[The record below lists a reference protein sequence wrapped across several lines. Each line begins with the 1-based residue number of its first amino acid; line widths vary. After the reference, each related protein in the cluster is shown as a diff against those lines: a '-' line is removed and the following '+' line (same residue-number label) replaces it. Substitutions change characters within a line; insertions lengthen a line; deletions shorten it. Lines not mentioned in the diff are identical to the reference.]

1 MPTEPIRVL
10 IADDHTIVRSG
21 ILALLETIDGTDVIA
36 EAADGQEAVDKS
48 AQLRPDVILMDLEMP
63 VMDGVAAIET
73 ILARQDDVRVL
84 VLSSFAGD
92 DRVFPAMK
100 AGALGYLLKDSD
112 PDELVEAIRQVHRG
126 ESWLHPKIARKLI
139 QEISSPSPQQRPRTD
154 SPLTPREME
163 VLIHIAQGLDNPD
176 IAARLNVS
184 ETTVRGHVGNIL
196 GKLQL
201 ANRAQAVLYALREG
215 YASLEDGA

>member
-1 MPTEPIRVL
+1 
-10 IADDHTIVRSG
+10 
-21 ILALLETIDGTDVIA
+21 
-36 EAADGQEAVDKS
+36 
-48 AQLRPDVILMDLEMP
+48 
-63 VMDGVAAIET
+63 
-73 ILARQDDVRVL
+73 
-84 VLSSFAGD
+84 
-92 DRVFPAMK
+92 
-100 AGALGYLLKDSD
+100 
-112 PDELVEAIRQVHRG
+112 
-126 ESWLHPKIARKLI
+126 
-139 QEISSPSPQQRPRTD
+139 
-154 SPLTPREME
+154 ME

>member
-1 MPTEPIRVL
+1 MPTDPIRVL
-10 IADDHTIVRSG
+10 IADDHTLVRSG
-21 ILALLETIDGTDVIA
+21 ILALLETIDGVDVVG
-36 EAADGQEAVDKS
+36 EAADGEAAVEH
-48 AQLRPDVILMDLEMP
+48 AARLQPDVILMDLEMP
-63 VMDGVAAIET
+63 VLDGVTAIEI
-73 ILARQDDVRVL
+73 ILTQQPDTRIL

-112 PDELVEAIRQVHRG
+112 PKELVEAIRQVHRG

-139 QEISSPSPQQRPRTD
+139 QEISSPSPQHRHTD
-154 SPLTPREME
+154 TPLTPREME
-163 VLIHIAQGLDNPD
+163 VLIHIAQGLDNRD
-176 IAARLNVS
+176 IAAHLDVS

-196 GKLQL
+196 SKLQL

-215 YASLEDGA
+215 HASLGESS